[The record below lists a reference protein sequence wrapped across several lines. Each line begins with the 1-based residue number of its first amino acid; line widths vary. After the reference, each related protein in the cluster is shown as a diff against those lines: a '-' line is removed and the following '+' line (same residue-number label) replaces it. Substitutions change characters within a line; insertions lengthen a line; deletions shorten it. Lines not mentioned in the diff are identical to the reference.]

1 MPSQTLKLEAIK
13 DMAVGEI
20 IWQVLRERQTLT
32 IWVSSDQE
40 VVIEPKQ
47 KLKPLPVLD
56 GYVPQ
61 GWQDAI
67 YDIE

>member
-13 DMAVGEI
+13 DIAVGEI

>member
-1 MPSQTLKLEAIK
+1 MSSQTLKLEAIK
-13 DMAVGEI
+13 DIAVGEI

-56 GYVPQ
+56 GYIPQ